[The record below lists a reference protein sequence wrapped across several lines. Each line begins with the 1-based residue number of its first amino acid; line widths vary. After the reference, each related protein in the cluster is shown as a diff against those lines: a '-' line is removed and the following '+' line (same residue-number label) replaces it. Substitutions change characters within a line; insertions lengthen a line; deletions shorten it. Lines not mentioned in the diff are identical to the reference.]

1 MVEQRRKDL
10 PIDRGWA
17 WVITFGKIKM
27 NQFYRF
33 YVGPRNK
40 FQQYKTLML
49 SGNIAGYTLYCNL
62 TKFQSFLAIAFVHFP
77 PLHHTNA
84 VEQNY
89 CTVCSFY
96 ELPMA
101 IQSSKDHKWPE
112 AGKTKFPLPNFLC
125 NVRKC
130 VATSVRQ
137 LHSYGQLPILKIKTN
152 W

>member
-1 MVEQRRKDL
+1 
-10 PIDRGWA
+10 
-17 WVITFGKIKM
+17 
-27 NQFYRF
+27 
-33 YVGPRNK
+33 
-40 FQQYKTLML
+40 ML

-77 PLHHTNA
+77 PPHHTNA

-89 CTVCSFY
+89 CTVCYFY

-112 AGKTKFPLPNFLC
+112 AGKMNFQNFLC

-130 VATSVRQ
+130 VATSVTQ
-137 LHSYGQLPILKIKTN
+137 LWSTTYFENQNKLVTELQAHAIL
-152 W
+152 